1 MKILCVAGAVLFLA
15 SQFLC
20 QVYAIELCEPRDYY
34 NLMDSTKCKIK
45 DNKAGDKNNS
55 HELMFEILKNYPY
68 EKKDRFIKVLQR
80 KVELVDT
87 YITQQKSQTQTEK
100 VTANISKFEQTKQ
113 GLSEQLGMVNAAT
126 QDNWVSV
133 RDQARKSL
141 EEAAQRLREVE

>member
-1 MKILCVAGAVLFLA
+1 MKMLCVVGAVLFLA

-34 NLMDSTKCKIK
+34 NLADSTKCKTEY
-45 DNKAGDKNNS
+45 NKAGNKNES
-55 HELMFEILKNYPY
+55 RELMFEILKTYPY

-80 KVELVDT
+80 KIELVDN
-87 YITQQKSQTQTEK
+87 YITQQQGQGQTEK
-100 VTANISKFEQTKQ
+100 AMANISKLEQTKQ
-113 GLSEQLGMVNAAT
+113 GLSEQLGMVNTAT

-133 RDQARKSL
+133 RDQARKVL